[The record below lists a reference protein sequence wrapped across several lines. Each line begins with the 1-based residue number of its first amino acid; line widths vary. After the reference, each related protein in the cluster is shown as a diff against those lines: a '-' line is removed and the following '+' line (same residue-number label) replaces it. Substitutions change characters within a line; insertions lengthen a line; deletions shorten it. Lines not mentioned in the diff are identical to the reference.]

1 MALLS
6 AVVVLT
12 GCEKKKDPE
21 FKIQIVGNHDLIPGQ
36 HWQLNVL
43 KMYYMDE
50 YCDGNSWSSTYET
63 LNNTKIQW
71 EVEHPEILSI
81 DSCGMITAH
90 NYGETRVTAY
100 YAPCNCSY
108 TTTIKV
114 GEYLDFSPCL
124 VFNGREFWAKDNDAV
139 FNRLIETGADKDKDG
154 KISAEEIH
162 QVEELDCTDM
172 SPFIRFP
179 FLDVCTNLK
188 KIYIC
193 SYEQEF
199 DFSYNPL
206 LEDIYVEAE
215 KVIVSPKN
223 SNLKSLTIASSV
235 AHLDLSACDKLQSL
249 EILRSEIEYLDLSG
263 CSSLEFLE
271 YEDIEDRPFCFD
283 CSACPNLHY
292 VNIQYYNKR
301 STTIKMD
308 PFFYTHYQKEPYR
321 KRNNETTPDDFYDN
335 IQKYYPW
342 YEHCNAHPGG
352 ARIPDMIL
360 TYEWYFDAQLIQ

>member
-1 MALLS
+1 MPALVSEYILKGK
-6 AVVVLT
+6 T
-12 GCEKKKDPE
+12 
-21 FKIQIVGNHDLIPGQ
+21 DLISIRDGETEITDFKSGSKPNININRDRERLETYRR
-36 HWQLNVL
+36 QLNVYAYLVEKSSGL
-43 KMYYMDE
+43 KVNRMKLYYTGE
-50 YCDGNSWSSTYET
+50 SSGN
-63 LNNTKIQW
+63 
-71 EVEHPEILSI
+71 PEIVY
-81 DSCGMITAH
+81 D
-90 NYGETRVTAY
+90 
-100 YAPCNCSY
+100 
-108 TTTIKV
+108 
-114 GEYLDFSPCL
+114 
-124 VFNGREFWAKDNDAV
+124 
-139 FNRLIETGADKDKDG
+139 
-154 KISAEEIH
+154 
-162 QVEELDCTDM
+162 
-172 SPFIRFP
+172 
-179 FLDVCTNLK
+179 
-188 KIYIC
+188 
-193 SYEQEF
+193 
-199 DFSYNPL
+199 YN
-206 LEDIYVEAE
+206 EAEAE